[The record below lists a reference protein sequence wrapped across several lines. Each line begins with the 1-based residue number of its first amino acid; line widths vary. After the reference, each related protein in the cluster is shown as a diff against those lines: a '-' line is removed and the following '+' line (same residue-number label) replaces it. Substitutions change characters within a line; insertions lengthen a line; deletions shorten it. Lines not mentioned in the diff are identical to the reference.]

1 MKVTPNFVKL
11 LFDVRFK
18 KIIFLK
24 PISWVQKTSN
34 CIMKK
39 LIIPALL
46 VSLVANFA
54 FADDKKKAATAT
66 KDAKAKV
73 EAPAKVKGDA
83 AKAEKK
89 AKKPKPELKEL
100 TLTGKI
106 TKKETVGKNERK
118 YQYFYLE
125 TSDGN
130 KIRLTNKALGK
141 KSKIKLDDFVNANVT
156 VRGKGYEKELKNKKT
171 QTYIQQITAVEK

>member
-1 MKVTPNFVKL
+1 MILTL
-11 LFDVRFK
+11 L
-18 KIIFLK
+18 
-24 PISWVQKTSN
+24 
-34 CIMKK
+34 
-39 LIIPALL
+39 
-46 VSLVANFA
+46 ANFS
-54 FADDKKKAATAT
+54 FAEDKKKAAAE
-66 KDAKAKV
+66 KAKV
-73 EAPAKVKGDA
+73 EAK

-89 AKKPKPELKEL
+89 AKVAKAKPELKEL

-106 TKKETVGKNERK
+106 TKKETVGKNEKK

-130 KIRLTNKALGK
+130 KIRLTQKALGK

-171 QTYIQQITAVEK
+171 QTYVSQITAIEK